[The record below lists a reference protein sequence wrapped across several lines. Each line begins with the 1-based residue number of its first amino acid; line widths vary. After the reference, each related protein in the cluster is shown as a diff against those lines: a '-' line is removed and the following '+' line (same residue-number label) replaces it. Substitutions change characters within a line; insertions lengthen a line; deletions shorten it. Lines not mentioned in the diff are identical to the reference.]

1 MGDKR
6 KKKHDDP
13 LDDLLRTFEE
23 EEINIY
29 DTPKNEKDA
38 HSDIDSSEETRK
50 SRVEQF
56 SLNITDDT
64 PRYSGEIYF
73 SNPPKTNV
81 RESVGSSSENAG
93 KSTDSIK
100 DASQK
105 PPKSKGVFSSRV
117 NREKPLSDKPIG
129 FKNISFKPNWVIPTA
144 KSLVIVLV
152 TITVLS
158 VLIITYLITAINDI
172 LGISRD
178 NILKEVEVDGQNT
191 KYKVID
197 VLDDAGLI
205 TNSSFCKLFALVF
218 GIDSDGYTSGVYTLS
233 PDMGLEKMLAKIR
246 LPSTTTQTVKLTF
259 PEGWSIEQ
267 IADKLEKYE
276 VCSKTAFL
284 QTIQKIDFS
293 ENYEFLKGIDNR
305 DKRHRVLEGF
315 MFPDTYEFYVGES
328 PSSVVK
334 RFLDNFKSKWTA
346 EYQKKAKELGYTA
359 DQIVI
364 LASIIEREAFSK
376 EQMPSISSVL
386 HNRLNNP
393 GVYPTLQC
401 DASTS
406 YLQDFV
412 KPNCTASEYITYV
425 QNYDTYL
432 CYRFP
437 AGAIANP
444 GINALKAAL
453 YPEKTNYN
461 YFQHDKNGTIYYAV
475 TASQHRTNTEKVWR
489 VNNS

>member
-6 KKKHDDP
+6 KNKHDDP
-13 LDDLLRTFEE
+13 LDDLLRIFEE
-23 EEINIY
+23 EEIDIH
-29 DTPKNEKDA
+29 DTPLDKKDTNF
-38 HSDIDSSEETRK
+38 DINSSKETRK
-50 SRVEQF
+50 SHVEKF
-56 SLNITDDT
+56 SLNINDDT
-64 PRYSGEIYF
+64 PHYSGEIYF
-73 SNPPKTNV
+73 SNPPKTNI
-81 RESVGSSSENAG
+81 RESAGSSQKATE
-93 KSTDSIK
+93 KSADK
-100 DASQK
+100 AK
-105 PPKSKGVFSSRV
+105 ELPSSADGGIV
-117 NREKPLSDKPIG
+117 LSDKPIG
-129 FKNISFKPNWVIPTA
+129 FNKLNFKPNWIIPTA
-144 KSLVIVLV
+144 KSLAIVLAL
-152 TITVLS
+152 IIVLS
-158 VLIITYLITAINDI
+158 TLAVTYFVTAINDV

-178 NILKEVEVDGQNT
+178 NVLKEVKVDGQKT
-191 KYKVID
+191 TYKVID

-205 TNSSFCKLFALVF
+205 TNSSFCKLFAF
-218 GIDSDGYTSGVYTLS
+218 AFRIENKGYTSGVYTLS

-246 LPSTTTQTVKLTF
+246 LPSTSTQTVKLTF

-276 VCSKTAFL
+276 VCSKASFL

-293 ENYEFLKGIDNR
+293 ENYEFLKSVNNR
-305 DKRHRVLEGF
+305 EKRHRILEGF
-315 MFPDTYEFYVGES
+315 MFPDTYEFYIGES

-334 RFLDNFKSKWTA
+334 RFLTNFESKWTA

-359 DQIVI
+359 DEIVI

-376 EQMPSISSVL
+376 EQMPYVSSVL
-386 HNRLNNP
+386 HNRLKNP

-437 AGAIANP
+437 VGAIANP

-453 YPEKTNYN
+453 YPEKTDYN

-475 TASQHRTNTEKVWR
+475 TASQHRANTEKVWK

>member
-1 MGDKR
+1 MADKR

-13 LDDLLRTFEE
+13 LEDLLRSFEE
-23 EEINIY
+23 EEINI
-29 DTPKNEKDA
+29 N
-38 HSDIDSSEETRK
+38 DIDNDKKDVISDLASSEETRK

-81 RESVGSSSENAG
+81 RESVGSSSENTV
-93 KSTDSIK
+93 KSKDSIK
-100 DASQK
+100 QK
-105 PPKSKGVFSSRV
+105 MPKN
-117 NREKPLSDKPIG
+117 NREVVLADKPIG
-129 FKNISFKPNWVIPTA
+129 FKNLNFKPNWVIPTA
-144 KSLVIVLV
+144 KSLAIVLA
-152 TITVLS
+152 TITILS
-158 VLIITYLITAINDI
+158 VLIITYLITAINDV

-178 NILKEVEVDGQNT
+178 NVLKEVKVDGQNT

-205 TNSSFCKLFALVF
+205 TNSSFCKLFALIF

-233 PDMGLEKMLAKIR
+233 PDMGLEKMLSKIR
-246 LPSTTTQTVKLTF
+246 LPSTSSQTVKLTF

-293 ENYEFLKGIDNR
+293 ENYEFLKSIDNR

-315 MFPDTYEFYVGES
+315 MFPDTYEFYIGES

-334 RFLDNFKSKWTA
+334 RFLDNFNSKWTA
-346 EYQKKAKELGYTA
+346 EYAKKAKELGYTA

-376 EQMPSISSVL
+376 EQMSSISSVL

-475 TASQHRTNTEKVWR
+475 TASQHRTNTEKVWK